1 MSETLSPYTPAAEV
15 RQDVDWMPAAGVEV
29 CPACKRVF
37 LIPAQK
43 SKQACPLCYQAD
55 LVPQPGFVHQEAPEI
70 ILPAQVTTEDL
81 QQKLT
86 KLIEGV
92 PYCVED
98 LSVKNL
104 MNRAQ
109 VVWWPLW
116 LVDADLEGN
125 WTGSMGFDYQVRTA
139 KENFGSQG
147 WQSKQALRTQT
158 RYEPRQ
164 GTLKRH
170 YDNIQVPALRS
181 HEKRM
186 EQIGKYDQKKSVYY
200 QAGMVSQNSVQ
211 LPEIEPQE
219 LLEVAQTRLHNA
231 AEQEI
236 MQASTAQHR
245 QNVKFT
251 GKYLNFNWTQYLLP
265 LISTSYRD
273 EDGGTHPI
281 ILNGQTGKI
290 YGKRLASM
298 RKATQWTLGLMA
310 VPALLLMAAIVIFLV
325 APASL
330 PVELACGGVILF
342 FLALLALLP
351 LLRAYTWNNR
361 ENNSIKDFH

>member
-1 MSETLSPYTPAAEV
+1 MSEMFSPITPAAEV
-15 RQDVDWMPAAGVEV
+15 RQDVEWMPGAGVEV

-37 LIPAQK
+37 LISAQK
-43 SKQACPLCYQAD
+43 SKQSCPLCYQAE
-55 LVPQPGFVHQEAPEI
+55 LVPQPSYVCKEAPEV
-70 ILPAQVTTEDL
+70 ILPAQLTTEKL
-81 QQKLT
+81 QQILT
-86 KLIEGV
+86 QFVEGT
-92 PYCVED
+92 PYPVQD
-98 LSVKNL
+98 LSVDSL
-104 MNRAQ
+104 INRAQ

-125 WTGSMGFDYQVRTA
+125 WTGTMGFDYQVRTA
-139 KENFGSQG
+139 KENFGDQG

-186 EQIGKYDQKKSVYY
+186 EQIGKYDQKSSVYY
-200 QAGMVSQNSVQ
+200 QAGMLSQNSVQ

-219 LLEVAQTRLHNA
+219 LLEVAQTRLHSA

-236 MQASTAQHR
+236 MQASAAQHR

-251 GKYLNFNWTQYLLP
+251 GNYLNFNWTQYLLP
-265 LISTSYRD
+265 LISSSYQDD
-273 EDGGTHPI
+273 EGGTHPI
-281 ILNGQTGKI
+281 VLNGQTGKI

-310 VPALLLMAAIVIFLV
+310 VPMLLLLAAIVIFLL
-325 APASL
+325 APAAL

-342 FLALLALLP
+342 FLAFLALLP
-351 LLRAYTWNNR
+351 LLRAYIWNNR
-361 ENNSIKDFH
+361 ESNSTKDFH